1 MAFARDPL
9 ADSSTDDAHLALT
22 VPPFDH
28 SGDVVRIAGDAQS
41 ARLRAFG
48 DLTPSLLEPHP
59 QRTDVVRPCGQ
70 PDNHGRLRHE
80 RRR

>member
-1 MAFARDPL
+1 
-9 ADSSTDDAHLALT
+9 
-22 VPPFDH
+22 
-28 SGDVVRIAGDAQS
+28 
-41 ARLRAFG
+41 
-48 DLTPSLLEPHP
+48 LEPHP